1 MLALDEAIPRFLPET
16 DFDLS
21 PFQTGA
27 VFLAALLNAVPEGHV
42 AFCSLLRPPLSLSID
57 GTSRIEPYETYG
69 RALLRTLPPLP
80 APPAWPPQ
88 LFLVREK
95 MPSLLLLALSKQ
107 VLVERR
113 KENERVRWTMH
124 RYFQAPSHPALRP
137 YPLLWV
143 STDAHK
149 LHPWAVNVPTG
160 LGPQCSFKDLP
171 GQGPGYMADHST
183 GSENDRPGI

>member
-80 APPAWPPQ
+80 APSLASTAVLGERKDADPAS
-88 LFLVREK
+88 
-95 MPSLLLLALSKQ
+95 PSTQQAGASGK
-107 VLVERR
+107 
-113 KENERVRWTMH
+113 KEGKWE
-124 RYFQAPSHPALRP
+124 
-137 YPLLWV
+137 
-143 STDAHK
+143 
-149 LHPWAVNVPTG
+149 
-160 LGPQCSFKDLP
+160 
-171 GQGPGYMADHST
+171 
-183 GSENDRPGI
+183 SEVDYA